1 MKLQFLNFPFSFFFY
16 LQDSTF
22 AAFISERYVE
32 YRVHREEKS
41 LRHVAM
47 VAKCLDDNKPIK
59 SLHFTDLIQF
69 HLIWQNFLW
78 DRVYR
83 YLSLKQEKATTFVLC
98 SPTP

>member
-59 SLHFTDLIQF
+59 SLKSPFAIFQTSPILF
-69 HLIWQNFLW
+69 NFI
-78 DRVYR
+78 
-83 YLSLKQEKATTFVLC
+83 
-98 SPTP
+98 